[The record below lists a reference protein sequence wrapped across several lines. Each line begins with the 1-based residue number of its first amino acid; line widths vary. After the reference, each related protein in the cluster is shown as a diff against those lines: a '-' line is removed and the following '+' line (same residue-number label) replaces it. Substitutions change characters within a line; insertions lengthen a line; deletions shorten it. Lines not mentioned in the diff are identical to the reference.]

1 MPPAVIQ
8 RLDQLLADVRR
19 QARFALAARGVAWLV
34 AVVVGLTLLAGLL
47 DWAWHLDDVAWRL
60 GLSVGILACSAWV
73 TVRYLVGPLRVRFTP
88 VDLALRIE
96 SRYPVLGEA
105 LASSVDFLEHRV
117 DQRMGSPALQHVVI
131 RDTLTKLDRLTVDDV
146 VDTRPVQKVVAVAA
160 GICVLAGTIFGL
172 NQSATAIALHRLVM
186 PLSAPAWP
194 RETQLRLLDN
204 RLEPLTVDAA
214 NPRRIARGQTMRLFV
229 ENVAGTLP
237 ERVVF
242 EHRVGVAGDVVRE
255 RMRPAT
261 ARDPAGRDRELL
273 AFDLSATRGPIE
285 FRAIGGDDD
294 TMAWHQLLVV
304 SPPAVDQFQVTL
316 TPPEYVRRLA
326 DQARRTGGVGTLLN
340 DTRGVR
346 GPRAFLPENEAREP
360 RTPHL
365 FFTTKRLAS
374 GSGHVEA
381 LVGTRVQIEARSNR
395 ELQGAELHLRGDNPV
410 RLDLADDGLSIT
422 GSFQV
427 ATPGLATYWID
438 LIDTDGVRSQDSPRY
453 EMRGVADAVPEVVL
467 EIPAADMVVTPDA
480 DVPLRAV
487 ATDDLSVKSITLRFT
502 ISSGDQT
509 REPSAVTLFER
520 SGADDSGLVTR
531 HVVQHDWSLA
541 DINLHDGDQVLFHIE
556 AEDDYDLAPEPHVG
570 KSEVR
575 SLRVVS
581 AEQKRIELAQRQL
594 SLLLEL
600 ERAKRQQADA
610 QRQVRE
616 LQQQNE
622 KVGTL
627 RPQDA
632 DALQQS
638 EMQQRQV
645 DGKLADPRESIAA
658 RARELLD
665 ELRDNKLDDAE
676 TRHRLERLEGE
687 LSRLGREHVPPL
699 EQGFTKA
706 RKQAQAALPEPRKS
720 NGETKP
726 TKDRDPKTPPSK
738 QLGESLSQIGEHQTA
753 ILESLGELLQS
764 LSQWRDEQDIAR
776 ELAELIADQAELQKQ
791 TGATGQRTL
800 TKPLNELPLQEQA
813 DLARLAERERRLA
826 QAFEQ
831 WQGKLEELQKRQASQ
846 NPAGARALAEALEKS
861 KRDPLAPRMRDAAGQ
876 VQNNRIGDA
885 MQSQKQIADKLREL
899 QDALRG
905 EEASTTDDSVE
916 ALRKAERDLA
926 DVRQRQAELRD
937 KSRKAAEEA
946 DPVERKQA
954 EEQIREEQ
962 EKLREQTA
970 ELARRL
976 QRQGAARGGE
986 ATRRAAE
993 RMKQAEKY
1001 LDRDEPRVAEQIQQE
1016 ALDDLEQ
1023 AQRELAKQRR
1033 SLEEQQVRDQLAVLA
1048 QQIENLAAQQERIA
1062 SEIHKID
1069 EARTQRGSLTRTEQL
1084 ALRDIAASQRQ
1095 IRQQADR
1102 LAEQIAGVFVF
1113 AETLRSAGRGMNRVA
1128 ELLDQRNT
1136 SGPTQ
1141 QAAQSAHKKLVDLLA
1156 ALKSS
1161 PLPKPSDMAD
1171 ESGGGEGAPMPDENE
1186 RGEMRLEVVTI
1197 VPQLKLLK
1205 TWQQQVA
1212 DRTETIHAALAKTPL
1227 TADQQ
1232 GELDELDREQ
1242 AALRDLVEKLIEF
1255 ANSLGRE
1262 GGGDDADK
1270 K

>member
-34 AVVVGLTLLAGLL
+34 AVAVGLTLLAGLL

-60 GLSVGILACSAWV
+60 GLSAGILVCSVWV

-146 VDTRPVQKVVAVAA
+146 VDTRPVQKVVAVAT

-172 NQSATAIALHRLVM
+172 NQSAAAIALHRLVM

-204 RLEPLTVDAA
+204 RLEPLVVDTA

-229 ENVAGTLP
+229 ENVAGVLP

-242 EHRVGVAGDVVRE
+242 EHRVGAAGDVVRE

-285 FRAIGGDDD
+285 FRAVGGDDY
-294 TMAWHQLLVV
+294 TMAWLQLLVV
-304 SPPAVDQFQVTL
+304 SPPAVDQFQVML

-326 DQARRTGGVGTLLN
+326 EQTRRAGGVSPSVE
-340 DTRGVR
+340 DRGSHNQ
-346 GPRAFLPENEAREP
+346 GANAPRSPAPF
-360 RTPHL
+360 L
-365 FFTTKRLAS
+365 FFETKRLPA

-395 ELQGAELHLRGDNPV
+395 ELKGAELHLRGDIPV
-410 RLDLADDGLSIT
+410 TLDLADDGRSIT

-427 ATPGLATYWID
+427 ATSGLATYWID

-453 EMRGVADAVPEVVL
+453 EVRGVADAVPEVVL
-467 EIPAADMVVTPDA
+467 EVPAADMVVTPDA
-480 DVPLRAV
+480 DVPLQVV
-487 ATDDLSVKSITLRFT
+487 ATDDLNVKSFTLRFT
-502 ISSGDQT
+502 ISSGEQT

-520 SGADDSGLVTR
+520 SGADGTGLVTR
-531 HVVQHDWSLA
+531 QVVKHNWSLP
-541 DINLHDGDQVLFHIE
+541 DLNLHDGDQVLFHIE
-556 AEDDYDLAPEPHVG
+556 AEDDYDLSPEPHVG
-570 KSEVR
+570 TSAVR
-575 SLRVVS
+575 ALRVVS

-600 ERAKRQQADA
+600 ERAQRQQGDA

-616 LQQQNE
+616 LQQQND

-632 DALQQS
+632 DALQLS

-665 ELRDNKLDDAE
+665 ELRYNKLDDAE
-676 TRHRLERLEGE
+676 TRQRLERLEGE

-706 RKQAQAALPEPRKS
+706 RKQAQAASPESRKS

-726 TKDRDPKTPPSK
+726 AKDRDPKTPTAK

-776 ELAELIADQAELQKQ
+776 ELAELVADQAELQKQ

-800 TKPLNELPLQEQA
+800 TKPLNELPPQEQA

-846 NPAGARALAEALEKS
+846 NPAGAGALADAVEKS

-926 DVRQRQAELRD
+926 DVRQRQAELRN
-937 KSRKAAEEA
+937 KSRKAAEET
-946 DPVERKQA
+946 DPAERKQA

-962 EKLREQTA
+962 EKVREQAA

-1001 LDRDEPRVAEQIQQE
+1001 LERDEPRVAEQIQQE

-1033 SLEEQQVRDQLAVLA
+1033 QLEEQQVRDQLAVLS
-1048 QQIENLAAQQERIA
+1048 QQIQNLATQQERIVA
-1062 SEIHKID
+1062 DIHKID

-1084 ALRDIAASQRQ
+1084 ALRDLAASQRQ
-1095 IRQQADR
+1095 VRQQADR

-1113 AETLRSAGRGMNRVA
+1113 AETLHSAGRGMNRVA
-1128 ELLDQRNT
+1128 ELLDQKNT
-1136 SGPTQ
+1136 SGSAQ
-1141 QAAQSAHKKLVDLLA
+1141 QAAQSAHQKLVDLLA
-1156 ALKSS
+1156 ALKSA
-1161 PLPKPSDMAD
+1161 PVPKPSDMAD

-1232 GELDELDREQ
+1232 HELDELDREQ